1 MPRIL
6 LALAL
11 LAFLPGCAVLQP
23 PPAVPSIAAPE
34 PPAAD
39 RTRAARLYN
48 EGLALAR
55 TDPDGAAERIEQAAN
70 LGSRDA
76 QFHLGMSHLL
86 RDDGASAAPWLARAA
101 AQGQVQAMFHLARV
115 LEAGQGVRQERAFA
129 AVWFQR
135 AAERGHLPSMQA
147 MALLQT
153 LGRATA
159 RDEAEA
165 LARFTIAA
173 ERGHQPA
180 APYRDA
186 LRRRVPRAS
195 AAAALSRI
203 RGESAHGAVTRVDR
217 PLLRFVQ
224 SALTALGS
232 ATIAVDGRDGPATRA
247 ALLAFARAEGLPATE
262 PYAPE
267 VIDRLRRR
275 FPGG

>member
-1 MPRIL
+1 MRRVL

-11 LAFLPGCAVLQP
+11 LAALPGCAALLP
-23 PPAVPSIAAPE
+23 PPAVPSVAAPE

-39 RTRAARLYN
+39 RARAARVYHD
-48 EGLALAR
+48 GLTLAR
-55 TDPDGAAERIEQAAN
+55 TDPDRGAALIEQAAN

-86 RDDGASAAPWLARAA
+86 RDDGAAAAPWLARAA
-101 AQGQVQAMFHLARV
+101 GQGHVLAMFHLARL
-115 LEAGQGVRQERAFA
+115 LEAGQGVPQERAFA
-129 AVWFQR
+129 ALWFQR

-180 APYRDA
+180 VPYRDA
-186 LRRRVPRAS
+186 LRRRVPGATAS
-195 AAAALSRI
+195 AALARL
-203 RGESAHGAVTRVDR
+203 RGETARGAVARVDR
-217 PLLRFVQ
+217 PLVRFAQ
-224 SALTALGS
+224 SALNGLGR
-232 ATIAVDGRDGPATRA
+232 ATLAVDGQDGPATRG
-247 ALLAFARAEGLPATE
+247 ALLAFARAEGLTAGDA
-262 PYAPE
+262 YAPE
-267 VIDRLRRR
+267 VMDRLRRR